1 MIDTE
6 PSTMVVL
13 MCLTPCTVA
22 RLFSI
27 LRATSFSSCPGV
39 APGSAA
45 TTLTIG
51 MSMSGKF
58 CTFIW

>member
-1 MIDTE
+1 
-6 PSTMVVL
+6 
-13 MCLTPCTVA
+13 
-22 RLFSI
+22 